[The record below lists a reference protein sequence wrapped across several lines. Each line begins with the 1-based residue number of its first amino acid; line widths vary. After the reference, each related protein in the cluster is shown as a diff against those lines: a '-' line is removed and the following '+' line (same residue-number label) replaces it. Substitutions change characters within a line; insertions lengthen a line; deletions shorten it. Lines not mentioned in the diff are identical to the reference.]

1 MSSKEVTMAERGD
14 ERTDD
19 PLDVVRPILEPM
31 SDREL
36 AAVTEHYPAA
46 GSYRMRLHDSG
57 RPYSAGTLIETTGG
71 RHFLKKRACGFRPRS
86 DILWRHR
93 VIEHLAAREIPTPRL
108 IANAD
113 GETLTEREGFC
124 YELFEA
130 AIGDDIYRAFHS
142 WMPPTRREHARAAG
156 EMLGRVH
163 AALRDFP
170 LDGVTPPGT
179 SPATPMS
186 ARFDLARSPDL
197 VAAVEARI
205 AASAA
210 LADFFSG
217 VRWKEEI
224 AALYTDAH
232 RELRRRLPGVAPEV
246 THGDW
251 HVNNLFFDGNRVS
264 SVIDFHLC
272 DVSFR
277 LYDLA
282 VALDRNGIR
291 WLDILDGD
299 PEAVSYDV
307 LEELLHGYR
316 SVLPLSL
323 VEAELL
329 SVLLPVHQLDLAL
342 SNVEYY
348 LVHERKRERAECA
361 YHVYLRDHARYF
373 HTAAGQRIVSFLRHA
388 AAG

>member
-1 MSSKEVTMAERGD
+1 MAERGD
-14 ERTDD
+14 RDADD

-36 AAVTEHYPAA
+36 AAVTDCYPAA
-46 GSYRMRLHDSG
+46 GTFRGRLRDSG
-57 RPYSAGTLIETTGG
+57 RPYSAGSLIEATGG
-71 RHFLKKRACGFRPRS
+71 RYFVKKRACGFRPRG

-93 VIEHLAAREIPTPRL
+93 VIEHLAAGGVPTPRL
-108 IANAD
+108 IANTEGD
-113 GETLTEREGFC
+113 TLTEREGFC

-130 AIGDDIYRAFHS
+130 AAGDDLYRGFHS
-142 WMPPTRREHARAAG
+142 WMPPTRAAHARAAG
-156 EMLGRVH
+156 EMLARVH

-170 LDGVTPPGT
+170 LDGVTPPGR

-186 ARFDLARSPDL
+186 ARFDLARDPDL
-197 VAAVEARI
+197 VEAVEARI
-205 AASAA
+205 AASPA

-217 VRWKEEI
+217 IRWKQEI
-224 AALYTDAH
+224 AALYGDAH
-232 RELRRRLPGVAPEV
+232 RELRRHLPVVAPAV

-251 HVNNLFFDGNRVS
+251 HVNNLLFEGDSVS

-291 WLDILDGD
+291 WLEILDGD
-299 PEAVSYDV
+299 PEAVSYEV
-307 LEELLHGYR
+307 LGELLRGYR
-316 SVLPLSL
+316 SVLPLSRTD
-323 VEAELL
+323 AELL
-329 SVLLPVHQLDLAL
+329 AILLPVHQLDLAL

-348 LVHERKRERAECA
+348 LVYEQKRDRAEWA
-361 YHVYLRDHARYF
+361 YHVYLCDHARYF
-373 HTAAGQRIVSFLRHA
+373 NTPSGRRIVGFLRDTAAAV
-388 AAG
+388 